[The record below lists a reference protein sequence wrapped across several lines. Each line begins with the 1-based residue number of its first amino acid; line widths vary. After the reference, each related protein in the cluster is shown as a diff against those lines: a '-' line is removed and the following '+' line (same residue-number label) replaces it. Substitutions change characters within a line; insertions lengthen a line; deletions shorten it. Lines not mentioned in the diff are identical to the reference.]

1 MTAMPVKKQQ
11 QPGIARQKAEK
22 GEFFMSKRKKQL
34 LSAAGGTLIVALTVL
49 ICYLVFTKNEDL
61 NLKYDDNATV
71 GIMPG
76 IDLDARRKELQD
88 TLDRSMIAYSINTS
102 PVFLNGTSKGN
113 LLIENPGNNAKLL
126 RVSIKIDSTQ
136 EEIYSSEYLKPGTYI
151 DSVALDKVLEKGT
164 YDATAYFLAYDEAD
178 GEYIGETGAQITITV
193 QN

>member
-1 MTAMPVKKQQ
+1 
-11 QPGIARQKAEK
+11 
-22 GEFFMSKRKKQL
+22 MSKRKKQL

-88 TLDRSMIAYSINTS
+88 ALDRSMIAYSINTS

>member
-1 MTAMPVKKQQ
+1 
-11 QPGIARQKAEK
+11 
-22 GEFFMSKRKKQL
+22 MSKRKKQL
-34 LSAAGGTLIVALTVL
+34 LSAAGGTLLVALTVL
-49 ICYLVFTKNEDL
+49 ICYFVFTKNEDL
-61 NLKYDDNATV
+61 DLKYDDNATV

-88 TLDRSMIAYSINTS
+88 ALDRSMIAYSINTS

-151 DSVALDKVLEKGT
+151 ESVALDKVLEKGT
-164 YDATAYFLAYDEAD
+164 YDATAYFLAYDETD
-178 GEYIGETGAQITITV
+178 GKYIGETGAQITITV